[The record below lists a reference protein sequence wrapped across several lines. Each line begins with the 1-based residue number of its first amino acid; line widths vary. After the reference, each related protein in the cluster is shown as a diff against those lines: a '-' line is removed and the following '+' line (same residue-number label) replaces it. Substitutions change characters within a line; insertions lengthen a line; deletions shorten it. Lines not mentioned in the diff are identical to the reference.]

1 MADLRP
7 TQNLCRDIEALSQNP
22 HWQSVIE
29 FLKAREI
36 TLAYEAC
43 QERDEVQARWIQGRV
58 QELSA
63 FLEQVR
69 NARANLESYSKPQPD
84 VSGVL

>member
-7 TQNLCRDIEALSQNP
+7 TQDLCRDIEALSQNP
-22 HWQSVIE
+22 HWQGIVD

-43 QERDEVQARWIQGRV
+43 QEVDDVKGRWIQGRV

-69 NARANLESYSKPQPD
+69 NARKNLELYRKPQPD